1 MYDVDVEVAKRDVA
15 VVEVVA
21 VGVAD
26 RAEGAK
32 KNCAILCR
40 RVLDFVRRRQVFV
53 SSCGG
58 GRVLTTR
65 ARRLYYRPSRAAAGF

>member
-1 MYDVDVEVAKRDVA
+1 MYDVDVEVAERDVA

-32 KNCAILCR
+32 KNCVVLCR
-40 RVLDFVRRRQVFV
+40 RVLGFVRRRHG
-53 SSCGG
+53 S
-58 GRVLTTR
+58 
-65 ARRLYYRPSRAAAGF
+65 AAAAGFVS

>member
-1 MYDVDVEVAKRDVA
+1 MYDVDVEVAERDVA

-32 KNCAILCR
+32 KLR
-40 RVLDFVRRRQVFV
+40 
-53 SSCGG
+53 
-58 GRVLTTR
+58 
-65 ARRLYYRPSRAAAGF
+65 GFGF

>member
-15 VVEVVA
+15 VVEVFA

-32 KNCAILCR
+32 KFAR
-40 RVLDFVRRRQVFV
+40 
-53 SSCGG
+53 SCGG
-58 GRVLTTR
+58 GGRDS
-65 ARRLYYRPSRAAAGF
+65 AAAAGCGVRARLMWEQRRQAAGRRRRAARLA